1 MTKFKIG
8 IVGFGFVGKAVNYGF
23 NNPKVEKIIVDPKGG
38 HNIEELSKHDI
49 KATFVCVPTP
59 MGNDGSIDS
68 SIIESVLE
76 YLKNNVNG
84 LIVIKSTVTP
94 DIIQKLSVG
103 IEDRFVYNPEFLTEK
118 SANEDFVNPIMH
130 IFGGEPNVTE
140 KLENIYYKYSSCK
153 SCPIYHM
160 TASDAS
166 FVKYGI
172 NSFLATKVLWFNQFY
187 DIIEKTGANY
197 NVIVDAIGTDKRV
210 GSSHTSVPGFDGKRG
225 YGLSCFPKDTNAFL
239 KFADGDFSIIKEV
252 ILRNNDYRTV
262 YELDEREKLN
272 NINFNLKVI

>member
-84 LIVIKSTVTP
+84 LIVTTIYEFNKKDETPSDDFLVQIK
-94 DIIQKLSVG
+94 I
-103 IEDRFVYNPEFLTEK
+103 
-118 SANEDFVNPIMH
+118 
-130 IFGGEPNVTE
+130 
-140 KLENIYYKYSSCK
+140 
-153 SCPIYHM
+153 
-160 TASDAS
+160 
-166 FVKYGI
+166 
-172 NSFLATKVLWFNQFY
+172 
-187 DIIEKTGANY
+187 
-197 NVIVDAIGTDKRV
+197 
-210 GSSHTSVPGFDGKRG
+210 
-225 YGLSCFPKDTNAFL
+225 
-239 KFADGDFSIIKEV
+239 
-252 ILRNNDYRTV
+252 
-262 YELDEREKLN
+262 
-272 NINFNLKVI
+272 